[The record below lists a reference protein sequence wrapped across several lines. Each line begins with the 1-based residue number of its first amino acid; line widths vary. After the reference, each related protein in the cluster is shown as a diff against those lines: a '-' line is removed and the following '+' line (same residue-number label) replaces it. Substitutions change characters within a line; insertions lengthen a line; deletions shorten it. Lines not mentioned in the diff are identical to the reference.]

1 MALFK
6 KKSKYIRINPNRS
19 RLNEQNSTPE
29 VPDELFAKCPSCKH
43 TIYTKDL
50 GQEKV
55 CPFCSYNFRI
65 SAQERLNLV
74 ADADTFSELFTG
86 IETTDPLNFPGY
98 LDKLAAV
105 KAKTELDEAVLTG
118 TAVIK
123 GQKTALAIM
132 DSNFIMA
139 SMGMVVGE
147 KITRLFEYATT
158 EKLPVVIFTASG
170 GARMQEG
177 IMSLM
182 QMAKISAAVKR
193 HSNAGLLY
201 LTVLTDPTTGGV
213 TASFAML
220 GDIILAEPQ
229 TLIGFAGRRVIEQT
243 VRENLPDDFQK
254 AEFLQAH
261 GFVDKIVKRTELAT
275 IIGQILKW
283 HTRGTGG
290 QSNG

>member
-19 RLNEQNSTPE
+19 RLDSQNSTPE
-29 VPDELFAKCPSCKH
+29 VPDELFAKCPSCKY

-55 CPFCSYNFRI
+55 CPFCGYNFRI
-65 SAQERLNLV
+65 SALERLALV
-74 ADADTFSELFTG
+74 ADEASFSELFTG
-86 IETTDPLNFPGY
+86 IETSDPLDFPDY
-98 LDKLAAV
+98 AEKLAAA
-105 KAKTELDEAVLTG
+105 KAKTGLDEAVLTG
-118 TAVIK
+118 VARIK

-132 DSNFIMA
+132 DANFIMA

-147 KITRLFEYATT
+147 KITRLFEYATA
-158 EKLPVVIFTASG
+158 EKLPVIIFTASG

-193 HSNAGLLY
+193 HSTAGLLY
-201 LTVLTDPTTGGV
+201 ITVLTDPTTGGV

-243 VRENLPDDFQK
+243 VREDLPEDFQK

-261 GFVDKIVKRTELAT
+261 GFVDKIVKRTELTAT
-275 IIGQILKW
+275 LGQILKL
-283 HTRGTGG
+283 HDKGG
-290 QSNG
+290 E